1 MVSRSCHLLNV
12 REQRFIA
19 PPLSFFPILL
29 YPIQPLGVK
38 PFFAGPKPLCTA
50 AQECLFLS
58 PHGRLQLLECFFL
71 NARYL
76 APRLL

>member
-38 PFFAGPKPLCTA
+38 PFFAGP
-50 AQECLFLS
+50 S
-58 PHGRLQLLECFFL
+58 
-71 NARYL
+71 RYVL
-76 APRLL
+76 RHRSAYS